1 MTKPEKID
9 IAIIGNRD
17 QTALMRF
24 AGVEK
29 YRIIEDEE
37 DTNEKVR
44 EALMDLSGDSSVGI
58 IMIPEEWTRGAADTL
73 KYIRQSKKRT
83 AIVIEIP
90 SGFKTEEQDVR
101 EYYNTYTK
109 KLIGFNVDIRE

>member
-1 MTKPEKID
+1 MIKPEKID

-17 QTALMRF
+17 QTALARL

-29 YRIIEDEE
+29 YRIIEDSE
-37 DTNEKVR
+37 DINEKVK

-58 IMIPEEWTRGAADTL
+58 IMIPEEWTGGAADVL

-90 SGFKTEEQDVR
+90 SGFTTEERDIR
-101 EYYNTYTK
+101 GYYKAYTK
-109 KLIGFNVDIRE
+109 KLIGFNVNI

>member
-17 QTALMRF
+17 QTALMRL

-29 YRIIEDEE
+29 CRIIEE
-37 DTNEKVR
+37 DGENINEKVR

-58 IMIPEEWTRGAADTL
+58 IMVPEEWTGGVADTL

-101 EYYNTYTK
+101 GYYKTYTK
-109 KLIGFNVDIRE
+109 KLIGFNVNI